1 MSVSP
6 VFGIFTLL
14 AIAVLALAIWAIVD
28 IAKSPTL
35 TAGLK
40 TAWVVIVIVAPLVGA
55 AAWLLVRG
63 SLATREG

>member
-14 AIAVLALAIWAIVD
+14 AIAFLALAIWAIVD

-40 TAWVVIVIVAPLVGA
+40 TAWLVIVIVAPLVGA